1 MLFGT
6 KTLMAWI
13 GLALCLPAFAGAQV
27 GTEEDRSFVL
37 PVQVPYY
44 PPERQD
50 GSHKNNAVP
59 PNTNP
64 LNKEELARA
73 EALLPMLSGKQE
85 LWAMGEFVHLGSP
98 VIPVLIKALKMPDPR
113 LRYNAIETMGM
124 IKHPSAAPSL
134 VETAMEDHE
143 MTRVRTHALRVAVRL
158 NPSVTPE
165 AIAVMAKDSQESVR
179 KEAAFQS
186 RYVREKAV
194 LPVLIDL
201 LQDEERFVSI
211 SAVQSF
217 GIA

>member
-1 MLFGT
+1 
-6 KTLMAWI
+6 
-13 GLALCLPAFAGAQV
+13 
-27 GTEEDRSFVL
+27 
-37 PVQVPYY
+37 
-44 PPERQD
+44 
-50 GSHKNNAVP
+50 
-59 PNTNP
+59 
-64 LNKEELARA
+64 
-73 EALLPMLSGKQE
+73 LSGKQE

-98 VIPVLIKALKMPDPR
+98 VIPVLVKALKMPDPR

-165 AIAVMAKDSQESVR
+165 AIAVMAKDSQESIR

-211 SAVQSF
+211 SAVQSLWMLTQLETEMHDWAVATKDERVDWAQEWVTWWEENKDTF
-217 GIA
+217 EIPPPKKRRSRRRPL